1 MLFFSG
7 VWCIVMSVNLTF
19 GYGIISTLLY
29 YENERLLLYT
39 KGRNRLLGIGAKN
52 IGIDLGTANTIVY
65 IEGKGIVLRE
75 PSVVARNKK
84 SGEVI
89 AVGEEARD
97 MIGRTPASI
106 VAIRPMKDGV
116 IADYDTTVAMMKHY
130 MEKALGKNGGKPY
143 VMVCVPS
150 GVTEVEKRAVID
162 ATRVAGARDAY
173 VIEEPFAAAI
183 GAGLPVM
190 DPTGSKVVDIGGGTT
205 DVATISLGG
214 IVSSR
219 SIRMAGDKMND
230 AIAQF
235 VRQNK
240 NLLIG
245 ERTAEKLKWDIGSA
259 SVEAAKEM
267 GTTEVRGRDLVT
279 GLPQTKE
286 VSAVDVSNALQDVV
300 EAIIEAIKGTLEE
313 TSPEIAADVIDHG
326 IVLTGGGA
334 LLKHLPE
341 VIADATK
348 VPVFI
353 ANDPLDCVAIGTG
366 ESLKSIDVMK
376 KSK

>member
-1 MLFFSG
+1 M
-7 VWCIVMSVNLTF
+7 
-19 GYGIISTLLY
+19 
-29 YENERLLLYT
+29 
-39 KGRNRLLGIGAKN
+39 LGIGTKN
-52 IGIDLGTANTIVY
+52 LGIDLGTANTIVY
-65 IEGKGIVLRE
+65 LEGKGIVLRE
-75 PSVVARNKK
+75 PSVVARNAK
-84 SGEVI
+84 SNEVI
-89 AVGEEARD
+89 SVGSDARD
-97 MIGRTPASI
+97 MIGRTPESI

-116 IADYDTTVAMMKHY
+116 IADYDTTVAMMKY
-130 MEKALGKNGGKPY
+130 YINKALGNGNGKPY

-150 GVTEVEKRAVID
+150 GITEVEKRAVID

-190 DPTGSKVVDIGGGTT
+190 DPTGSMVVDIGGGTT

-230 AIAQF
+230 AIAQY
-235 VRQNK
+235 VRQNM

-245 ERTAEKLKWDIGSA
+245 ERTAEKLKWDVGSA
-259 SVEAAKEM
+259 SVKAAEEM
-267 GTTEVRGRDLVT
+267 GTTDVRGRDLVT
-279 GLPQTKE
+279 GLPKTME
-286 VSAVDVSNALQDVV
+286 VSANDVSTALQDVV
-300 EAIIEAIKGTLEE
+300 ENIIGAIKGTLEE

-334 LLKHLPE
+334 LLKHLPD

-376 KSK
+376 K

>member
-1 MLFFSG
+1 
-7 VWCIVMSVNLTF
+7 VF
-19 GYGIISTLLY
+19 G
-29 YENERLLLYT
+29 
-39 KGRNRLLGIGAKN
+39 LGTKN

-65 IEGKGIVLRE
+65 VDGKGIVLRE
-75 PSVVARNKK
+75 PSVVAKNTK
-84 SGEVI
+84 SGEIVS
-89 AVGEEARD
+89 VGEDARA

-116 IADYDTTVAMMKHY
+116 IADYDTTVAMMKY
-130 MEKALGKNGGKPY
+130 FIEKTVGKSSGKPY

-190 DPTGSKVVDIGGGTT
+190 DPTGSMVVDMGGGTT

-219 SIRMAGDKMND
+219 SIRVAGDKLDD
-230 AIAQF
+230 AIATY
-235 VRQNK
+235 VRSNF

-245 ERTAEKLKWDIGSA
+245 ERTAEKLKMDIGSA
-259 SVEAAKEM
+259 SVDEASKIDGA
-267 GTTEVRGRDLVT
+267 TIRGRDLVT
-279 GLPQTKE
+279 GLPKAVE
-286 VSAVDVSNALQDVV
+286 VSAVDVAKAIQEPVQDV
-300 EAIIEAIKGTLEE
+300 ITAIKETLEE

-334 LLKHLPE
+334 LLKNLSE

-348 VPVFI
+348 VPVSI
-353 ANDPLDCVAIGTG
+353 ANDPLDCVAAGTG

-376 KSK
+376 KK

>member
-1 MLFFSG
+1 MHDIKIKTNFEL
-7 VWCIVMSVNLTF
+7 M
-19 GYGIISTLLY
+19 
-29 YENERLLLYT
+29 
-39 KGRNRLLGIGAKN
+39 KGRSRLLGIGTKN
-52 IGIDLGTANTIVY
+52 LGIDLGTANTIVY
-65 IEGKGIVLRE
+65 LEGKGIVLRE
-75 PSVVARNKK
+75 PSVVARNAKTN
-84 SGEVI
+84 EVI
-89 AVGEEARD
+89 SVGTDARD
-97 MIGRTPASI
+97 MIGRTPESI

-116 IADYDTTVAMMKHY
+116 IADYDTTVAMMKY
-130 MEKALGKNGGKPY
+130 YIEKALGGNGKPY

-150 GVTEVEKRAVID
+150 GITEVEKRAVID

-190 DPTGSKVVDIGGGTT
+190 DPTGSMVVDIGGGTT

-230 AIAQF
+230 AIAQYI
-235 VRQNK
+235 RQNM

-245 ERTAEKLKWDIGSA
+245 ERTAERLKWDIGSA
-259 SVEAAKEM
+259 SVKAASEM

-279 GLPQTKE
+279 GLPKTME
-286 VSAVDVSNALQDVV
+286 VSAKDVSVALQDVV
-300 EAIIEAIKGTLEE
+300 ENIIEAIKGTLEE

-334 LLKHLPE
+334 LLKHLPD
-341 VIADATK
+341 VVADATK

-376 KSK
+376 KK

>member
-150 GVTEVEKRAVID
+150 GVTEVEKRAIID

-190 DPTGSKVVDIGGGTT
+190 DPTGSMVVDIGGGTT

>member
-190 DPTGSKVVDIGGGTT
+190 DPTGSMVVDIGGGTT

-286 VSAVDVSNALQDVV
+286 VSAIDVSNALQDVV

>member
-1 MLFFSG
+1 M
-7 VWCIVMSVNLTF
+7 F
-19 GYGIISTLLY
+19 GFGT
-29 YENERLLLYT
+29 
-39 KGRNRLLGIGAKN
+39 KN

-65 IEGKGIVLRE
+65 VDGKGIVLRE
-75 PSVVARNKK
+75 PSVVAKNTKT
-84 SGEVI
+84 GEIVS
-89 AVGEEARD
+89 VGSEARD

-116 IADYDTTVAMMKHY
+116 IADYDTTVAMMKY
-130 MEKALGKNGGKPY
+130 FIQKTLGRSNGKPY

-190 DPTGSKVVDIGGGTT
+190 DPTGSMVVDIGGGTT

-219 SIRMAGDKMND
+219 SIRMAGDKID
-230 AIAQF
+230 DSIIYH
-235 VRQNK
+235 VRQK
-240 NLLIG
+240 FNLLIG
-245 ERTAEKLKWDIGSA
+245 ERTAEQLKIDCGSA
-259 SVEAAKEM
+259 SLEAAEDLE
-267 GTTEVRGRDLVT
+267 GSTIRGRDLLS
-279 GLPQTKE
+279 GLPKT
-286 VSAVDVSNALQDVV
+286 V
-300 EAIIEAIKGTLEE
+300 EISAIKETLEE
-313 TSPEIAADVIDHG
+313 TSPEIASDVIDHG

-334 LLKHLPE
+334 LLKNLSE
-341 VIADATK
+341 VIADETK

-353 ANDPLDCVAIGTG
+353 ANEPLDCVAVGTG

-376 KSK
+376 KR

>member
-1 MLFFSG
+1 MFGLG
-7 VWCIVMSVNLTF
+7 TKNL
-19 GYGIISTLLY
+19 
-29 YENERLLLYT
+29 
-39 KGRNRLLGIGAKN
+39 
-52 IGIDLGTANTIVY
+52 GIDLGTANTLVY
-65 IEGKGIVLRE
+65 IDGKGIVLRE
-75 PSVVARNKK
+75 PSVVAKNTKT
-84 SGEVI
+84 GDVV
-89 AVGEEARD
+89 AVGTEARD
-97 MIGRTPASI
+97 MIGRTPGSI

-116 IADYDTTVAMMKHY
+116 IADYDTTAAMMKY
-130 MEKALGKNGGKPY
+130 FMEKALGRSNGKPY

-190 DPTGSKVVDIGGGTT
+190 DPTGSMVVDIGGGTT

-219 SIRMAGDKMND
+219 SIRMAGDKID
-230 AIAQF
+230 EAVIYYI
-235 VRQNK
+235 RQNF
-240 NLLIG
+240 NLLVG
-245 ERTAEKLKWDIGSA
+245 ERTAEDVKVQVGSA
-259 SVEAAKEM
+259 SVEKAAK
-267 GTTEVRGRDLVT
+267 GDNITVRGRDLIS
-279 GLPQTKE
+279 GLPKTVE
-286 VSAVDVSNALQDVV
+286 VSAVDIAKAIQEVV
-300 EAIIEAIKGTLEE
+300 AEIIVAIKETLEE

-341 VIADATK
+341 VIADETK

-353 ANDPLDCVAIGTG
+353 AQDPLDCVAIGTG
-366 ESLKSIDVMK
+366 ESLKNIDVMK
-376 KSK
+376 KR

>member
-1 MLFFSG
+1 M
-7 VWCIVMSVNLTF
+7 
-19 GYGIISTLLY
+19 
-29 YENERLLLYT
+29 
-39 KGRNRLLGIGAKN
+39 LGIGTKN
-52 IGIDLGTANTIVY
+52 LGIDLGTANTIVY
-65 IEGKGIVLRE
+65 LEGKGIVLRE
-75 PSVVARNKK
+75 PSVVARNSKTN
-84 SGEVI
+84 EVI
-89 AVGEEARD
+89 AVGSDARD
-97 MIGRTPASI
+97 MIGRTPESI

-116 IADYDTTVAMMKHY
+116 IADYDTTVAMMKY
-130 MEKALGKNGGKPY
+130 YIDKALGNNGKPY

-150 GVTEVEKRAVID
+150 GITEVEKRAVID

-190 DPTGSKVVDIGGGTT
+190 DPTGSMVVDIGGGTT

-230 AIAQF
+230 AIVQY
-235 VRQNK
+235 VRQHM

-259 SVEAAKEM
+259 SVEAAEEM
-267 GTTEVRGRDLVT
+267 GTTQVRGRDLVT
-279 GLPQTKE
+279 GLPKTMQ
-286 VSAVDVSNALQDVV
+286 VSAKDVSTALQDVV
-300 EAIIEAIKGTLEE
+300 DSIITAIKGTLEE

-334 LLKHLPE
+334 LLKHLPD

-366 ESLKSIDVMK
+366 ES
-376 KSK
+376 

>member
-1 MLFFSG
+1 M
-7 VWCIVMSVNLTF
+7 
-19 GYGIISTLLY
+19 
-29 YENERLLLYT
+29 
-39 KGRNRLLGIGAKN
+39 LGIGTKN
-52 IGIDLGTANTIVY
+52 LGIDLGTANTIVY
-65 IEGKGIVLRE
+65 LEGKGIVLRE
-75 PSVVARNKK
+75 PSVVARNSKTN
-84 SGEVI
+84 EVI
-89 AVGEEARD
+89 AVGSDARD
-97 MIGRTPASI
+97 MIGRTPESI

-116 IADYDTTVAMMKHY
+116 IADYDTTVAMMKY
-130 MEKALGKNGGKPY
+130 YIDKALGNNGKPY

-150 GVTEVEKRAVID
+150 GITEVEKRAVID

-190 DPTGSKVVDIGGGTT
+190 DPTGSMVVDIGGGTT

-230 AIAQF
+230 AIVQY
-235 VRQNK
+235 VRQHM

-259 SVEAAKEM
+259 SVEAAEEM
-267 GTTEVRGRDLVT
+267 GTTQVRGRDLVT
-279 GLPQTKE
+279 GLPKTMQ
-286 VSAVDVSNALQDVV
+286 VSAKDVSTALQDVV
-300 EAIIEAIKGTLEE
+300 DSIITAIKGTLEE

-334 LLKHLPE
+334 LLKQLPD

-376 KSK
+376 KK

>member
-1 MLFFSG
+1 M
-7 VWCIVMSVNLTF
+7 
-19 GYGIISTLLY
+19 
-29 YENERLLLYT
+29 
-39 KGRNRLLGIGAKN
+39 LGIGTKN
-52 IGIDLGTANTIVY
+52 LGIDLGTANTIVY
-65 IEGKGIVLRE
+65 LEGKGIVLRE
-75 PSVVARNKK
+75 PSVVARNSKTN
-84 SGEVI
+84 EVI
-89 AVGEEARD
+89 AVGSDARD
-97 MIGRTPASI
+97 MIGRTPESI

-116 IADYDTTVAMMKHY
+116 IADYDTTVAMMKY
-130 MEKALGKNGGKPY
+130 YIDKALGNNGKPY

-150 GVTEVEKRAVID
+150 GITEVEKRAVID

-190 DPTGSKVVDIGGGTT
+190 DPTGSMVVDIGGGTT

-230 AIAQF
+230 AIVQY
-235 VRQNK
+235 VRQHM

-245 ERTAEKLKWDIGSA
+245 ERTAEKLNWDIGSA
-259 SVEAAKEM
+259 SVEAAEEM
-267 GTTEVRGRDLVT
+267 GTTQVRGRDLVT
-279 GLPQTKE
+279 GLPKTMQ
-286 VSAVDVSNALQDVV
+286 VSAKDVSTALQDVV
-300 EAIIEAIKGTLEE
+300 DSIITAIKGTLEE

-334 LLKHLPE
+334 LLKHLPD

-376 KSK
+376 KK

>member
-1 MLFFSG
+1 M
-7 VWCIVMSVNLTF
+7 
-19 GYGIISTLLY
+19 
-29 YENERLLLYT
+29 
-39 KGRNRLLGIGAKN
+39 LGIGTKN
-52 IGIDLGTANTIVY
+52 LGIDLGTANTIVY
-65 IEGKGIVLRE
+65 LEGKGIVLRE
-75 PSVVARNKK
+75 PSVVARNSKTN
-84 SGEVI
+84 EVI
-89 AVGEEARD
+89 AVGSDARD
-97 MIGRTPASI
+97 MIGRTPESI

-116 IADYDTTVAMMKHY
+116 IADYDTTVAMMKY
-130 MEKALGKNGGKPY
+130 YIDKALGNNGKPY

-150 GVTEVEKRAVID
+150 GITEVEKRAVID

-190 DPTGSKVVDIGGGTT
+190 DPTGSMVVDIGGGTT

-230 AIAQF
+230 AIVQY
-235 VRQNK
+235 VRQHM

-259 SVEAAKEM
+259 SVEAAEEM
-267 GTTEVRGRDLVT
+267 GTTQVRGRDLVT
-279 GLPQTKE
+279 GLPKTMQ
-286 VSAVDVSNALQDVV
+286 VSAKDVSTALQDVV
-300 EAIIEAIKGTLEE
+300 DSIITAMQGTLEE
-313 TSPEIAADVIDHG
+313 TYPEIAADVIDHG

-334 LLKHLPE
+334 LLKHLPD

-353 ANDPLDCVAIGTG
+353 ANDPLDCVAIGTV

-376 KSK
+376 KK

>member
-1 MLFFSG
+1 VF
-7 VWCIVMSVNLTF
+7 
-19 GYGIISTLLY
+19 
-29 YENERLLLYT
+29 
-39 KGRNRLLGIGAKN
+39 GIGTKN

-65 IEGKGIVLRE
+65 AEGKGIVLRE
-75 PSVVARNKK
+75 PSVVAKNTKT
-84 SGEVI
+84 GEIVS
-89 AVGEEARD
+89 VGSEARA

-116 IADYDTTVAMMKHY
+116 IADYDTTVAMMKY
-130 MEKALGKNGGKPY
+130 YIEKALGHKGSKPY

-162 ATRVAGARDAY
+162 ATRIAGARDAY

-190 DPTGSKVVDIGGGTT
+190 DPTGSMVVDIGGGTT

-219 SIRMAGDKMND
+219 SIRMAGDKID
-230 AIAQF
+230 DSIIYY
-235 VRQNK
+235 VRKNY

-245 ERTAEKLKWDIGSA
+245 ERTAEQLKIDVASA
-259 SVEAAKEM
+259 SVESAKQLDSQSI
-267 GTTEVRGRDLVT
+267 RGRDLVT
-279 GLPQTKE
+279 GLPKTIEIKAE
-286 VSAVDVSNALQDVV
+286 DVAEAIQEVV
-300 EAIIEAIKGTLEE
+300 EEIITAIKETLEE

-334 LLKHLPE
+334 LLRHLPD
-341 VIADATK
+341 VISEATK
-348 VPVFI
+348 VPVFV
-353 ANDPLDCVAIGTG
+353 AQDPLDCVAVGTG
-366 ESLKSIDVMK
+366 ESLKNIDVMK
-376 KSK
+376 KN

>member
-1 MLFFSG
+1 M
-7 VWCIVMSVNLTF
+7 
-19 GYGIISTLLY
+19 
-29 YENERLLLYT
+29 
-39 KGRNRLLGIGAKN
+39 KGRSRLLGIGTKN

-65 IEGKGIVLRE
+65 AEGKGIVLRE
-75 PSVVARNKK
+75 PSVVARNTKTN
-84 SGEVI
+84 EVI
-89 AVGEEARD
+89 SVGKDARD
-97 MIGRTPASI
+97 MIGRTPGSI
-106 VAIRPMKDGV
+106 TAIRPMKDGV
-116 IADYDTTVAMMKHY
+116 IADYDTTVAMMKY
-130 MEKALGKNGGKPY
+130 YIEKALGNSNGKPY

-150 GVTEVEKRAVID
+150 GITEVEKRAVID

-190 DPTGSKVVDIGGGTT
+190 DPTGSMVVDIGGGTT

-219 SIRMAGDKMND
+219 SIRMAGDEMND
-230 AIAQF
+230 AIAQY
-235 VRQNK
+235 VRQNM

-245 ERTAEKLKWDIGSA
+245 ERTAEKIKWDIGSA
-259 SVEAAKEM
+259 STDAAAEM
-267 GTTEVRGRDLVT
+267 GSTEVRGRDLVT
-279 GLPQTKE
+279 GLPKTME
-286 VSAVDVSNALQDVV
+286 VSAKDVSVALQDVV
-300 EAIIEAIKGTLEE
+300 DSIIDAIKGTLEE

-334 LLKHLPE
+334 LLKHLPD

-353 ANDPLDCVAIGTG
+353 ANDPLDCVATGTG

-376 KSK
+376 KK